1 MFLARQSRKQ
11 ERKQMLQNIRMNQLQ
26 HSKDEDEQDIS
37 NRQKDMPSAIVG
49 NIPNVVHALDSIIK

>member
-1 MFLARQSRKQ
+1 
-11 ERKQMLQNIRMNQLQ
+11 MLQNIRMNQLQ